1 MMFELIADS
10 FIDALLD
17 SLKLVPFLFVIYL
30 LMEILEHKAGK
41 SFPKLMGGSKKV
53 GPLAGGLL
61 GAVPQCGL
69 AAASASLYSGR
80 VITLGTLLA
89 VFLSS
94 SDEMLPILISSAFP
108 VLRIL
113 KILGVKI
120 AIAVLSGYLVDM
132 VIRKTTVIDQDAK
145 KDAEKTF
152 EEFEHRSNV
161 ILCALRHTTEI
172 FVYILALTFIL
183 NIVMESLGEQRI
195 IRIFNSVPVVGE
207 LVSALVGLIPN
218 CASSVVIT
226 QLYIDGIIGSGA
238 MLSGLL
244 VNAGVGTLVLIKT
257 NRNMRSSIAIISLLF
272 SIGVFWGVIIEF
284 SNVAF

>member
-1 MMFELIADS
+1 MFELLADS

-30 LMEILEHKAGK
+30 LMEILEHKAGR

-80 VITLGTLLA
+80 IITLGTLLA

-108 VLRIL
+108 ILGIL

-120 AIAVLSGYLVDM
+120 AIAIVSGYLVDF
-132 VIRKTTVIDQDAK
+132 VVRKTAVIDKEAK

-152 EEFEHRSNV
+152 QEFEHRSNV
-161 ILCALRHTTEI
+161 FLCALRHTIEI
-172 FVYILALTFIL
+172 FIYILVLSFVL
-183 NIVMESLGEQRI
+183 NIIMESLGEERI
-195 IRIFNSVPVVGE
+195 TKIFNSVPVVGE

-238 MLSGLL
+238 LFAGLL

-257 NRNMRSSIAIISLLF
+257 NRNMKSSMAIISLLF
-272 SIGVFWGVIIEF
+272 FIGVFWGVIIEI
-284 SNVAF
+284 SGLAF

>member
-1 MMFELIADS
+1 MFELLADS

-30 LMEILEHKAGK
+30 LMEILEHKAGR

-80 VITLGTLLA
+80 IITLGTLLA

-120 AIAVLSGYLVDM
+120 AIAVISGYLVDIA
-132 VIRKTTVIDQDAK
+132 VRKTTIIDQNAK
-145 KDAEKTF
+145 KDVEKTF
-152 EEFEHRSNV
+152 QEFEHRSNV
-161 ILCALRHTTEI
+161 FLCALRHTIEI
-172 FVYILALTFIL
+172 FVYILALSFIL
-183 NIVMESLGEQRI
+183 NIIMESLGEERI
-195 IRIFNSVPVVGE
+195 MRIFNSVPVVGE

-238 MLSGLL
+238 LFAGLL

-257 NRNMRSSIAIISLLF
+257 NRNMKSSMAIISLLF
-272 SIGVFWGVIIEF
+272 IIGVFWGVIIEI
-284 SNVAF
+284 SGLAF